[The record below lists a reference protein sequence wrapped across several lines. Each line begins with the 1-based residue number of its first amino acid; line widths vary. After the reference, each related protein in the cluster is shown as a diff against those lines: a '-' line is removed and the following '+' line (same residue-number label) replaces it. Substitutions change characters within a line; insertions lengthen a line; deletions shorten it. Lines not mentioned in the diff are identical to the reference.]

1 MADLKSNFLK
11 PRMAS
16 VEQTGKML
24 GLSIPTVYRML
35 ERQELE
41 SVKVGRRRL
50 IRMSSIEALTGER
63 VA

>member
-1 MADLKSNFLK
+1 MVTQLGNLPA

-16 VEQTGKML
+16 VEHAAVTL
-24 GLSIPTVYRML
+24 GLSVPTIYRML
-35 ERQELE
+35 ERRELE

-63 VA
+63 AA